1 MRSSFL
7 REPRELLNKEK
18 IFLKKA
24 NKLRLSTAR
33 EQYCLE
39 KTFFTE
45 EVCAVMRVS
54 LEEEEWRDGCD
65 PTEHSKAWSSQNKSK
80 VQGTPP
86 DKRLQKATRAILKK
100 LSWWLGRRAEETRGL
115 AEEQQ
120 LPKTRSNDWVW
131 VFEQG
136 GRKNLRPKSKQGHA
150 SAASLCRAGIAR
162 GDGNTQKR

>member
-1 MRSSFL
+1 M
-7 REPRELLNKEK
+7 
-18 IFLKKA
+18 
-24 NKLRLSTAR
+24 
-33 EQYCLE
+33 E

-80 VQGTPP
+80 VQGTSP